1 MIQTS
6 LFDQQYQDQ
15 LAIIDPHYIPVMS
28 SATWSYVGPLI
39 TYLKPHTVLEIGTA
53 IGFGTLLMAR
63 LVSQWWGQIRTFE
76 ISYPRYHQALY
87 HFHAYGLSYISSIS
101 AYHMDFTRLVYD
113 RFWDKPIDFVRVDGQ
128 KSQYPLYMDLV
139 LPYMNDNGICILDDV
154 VMYPQTQHQIYALAH
169 RYGYGCQCV
178 GLSDGDGVFVISKVV
193 F

>member
-63 LVSQWWGQIRTFE
+63 LVSQW
-76 ISYPRYHQALY
+76 
-87 HFHAYGLSYISSIS
+87 
-101 AYHMDFTRLVYD
+101 
-113 RFWDKPIDFVRVDGQ
+113 
-128 KSQYPLYMDLV
+128 
-139 LPYMNDNGICILDDV
+139 
-154 VMYPQTQHQIYALAH
+154 
-169 RYGYGCQCV
+169 
-178 GLSDGDGVFVISKVV
+178 
-193 F
+193 